1 MEVVM
6 KSKEVI
12 SLLRA
17 FKLFGGCGNNNNNK
31 IGTIDRAEGQHFP

>member
-6 KSKEVI
+6 KSKEVM

-17 FKLFGGCGNNNNNK
+17 FKLFEGCGNNSK
-31 IGTIDRAEGQHFP
+31 TGTIDRAEGQHFP